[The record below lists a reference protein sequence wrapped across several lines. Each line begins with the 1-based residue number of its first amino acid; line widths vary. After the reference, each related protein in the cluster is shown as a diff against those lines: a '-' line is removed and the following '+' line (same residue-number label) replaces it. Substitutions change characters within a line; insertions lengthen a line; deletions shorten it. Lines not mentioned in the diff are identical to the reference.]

1 MFMELGGYPFSDK
14 HHPEYGTAVAQGL
27 LHVDLR
33 VLHHPLLNLQMSG
46 EPLLF
51 GLTLH
56 FFCVRIN
63 HILRDVLEIKNKQ
76 TNRQT
81 NKETKEINKQT
92 NKQTNRQT
100 DRQTN
105 KQAKKQ
111 SKETSKHS
119 CHGSNCIVA
128 KSLPYRS
135 LHSLPDH
142 SCGQK

>member
-14 HHPEYGTAVAQGL
+14 PHPEYGTAVAQGL

-63 HILRDVLEIKNKQ
+63 NILRDVLEIKKNKGTNKQ
-76 TNRQT
+76 R
-81 NKETKEINKQT
+81 NKRNKQT
-92 NKQTNRQT
+92 NKQTDRQA
-100 DRQTN
+100 DKQTN
-105 KQAKKQ
+105 KEAKQ
-111 SKETSKHS
+111 R
-119 CHGSNCIVA
+119 N
-128 KSLPYRS
+128 
-135 LHSLPDH
+135 
-142 SCGQK
+142 

>member
-1 MFMELGGYPFSDK
+1 MELGGYPFSDK
-14 HHPEYGTAVAQGL
+14 PHPEYGTAVAQGL

-63 HILRDVLEIKNKQ
+63 NILRDVLEIKNKG
-76 TNRQT
+76 TNKQT
-81 NKETKEINKQT
+81 NKQRNKRNKQT
-92 NKQTNRQT
+92 NKQTDRQA

-105 KQAKKQ
+105 KQRSKAKKLANIAAT
-111 SKETSKHS
+111 EV
-119 CHGSNCIVA
+119 IV
-128 KSLPYRS
+128 L
-135 LHSLPDH
+135 
-142 SCGQK
+142 

>member
-14 HHPEYGTAVAQGL
+14 PHPEYGTAVAQGL

-63 HILRDVLEIKNKQ
+63 NILRDVLEIKKTKEQ

-92 NKQTNRQT
+92 NRQT
-100 DRQTN
+100 DRQTDKQTN
-105 KQAKKQ
+105 KEAKQ
-111 SKETSKHS
+111 R
-119 CHGSNCIVA
+119 N
-128 KSLPYRS
+128 
-135 LHSLPDH
+135 
-142 SCGQK
+142 

>member
-14 HHPEYGTAVAQGL
+14 PHPEYGTAVAQGL

-63 HILRDVLEIKNKQ
+63 NILRDVLEINKKQRNKQ
-76 TNRQT
+76 TD
-81 NKETKEINKQT
+81 KQT
-92 NKQTNRQT
+92 
-100 DRQTN
+100 
-105 KQAKKQ
+105 KKQ
-111 SKETSKHS
+111 KK
-119 CHGSNCIVA
+119 
-128 KSLPYRS
+128 
-135 LHSLPDH
+135 
-142 SCGQK
+142 